1 MCFLYLHVLIYDLLL
16 GKQIS
21 RAITSISSAFKF
33 FTDRTK
39 LITGRFDHVENI
51 FIVERVLSVSN
62 LFMARKEK
70 K

>member
-21 RAITSISSAFKF
+21 RAIALISSAFKF

-39 LITGRFDHVENI
+39 LITGRFDHVEKYI
-51 FIVERVLSVSN
+51 HC
-62 LFMARKEK
+62 
-70 K
+70 